1 MARKS
6 KKQQWKIVLLLL
18 AAAISGV
25 TLWYT
30 NNIAKKIR
38 NEEKSKVELWH
49 NAIRKKEE
57 LVALTTVLFD
67 SLRKEETTKA
77 AILASAFENIN
88 NANGDLTF
96 EAKVLELNTSI
107 PLVIVNEDGELS
119 LSKNID
125 ETLIEDPADLKK
137 VIAEFESEHKPID
150 VEGFGLTMRIYYS
163 NSAMY
168 KELKNTIDNLV
179 NSFFSE
185 TVINTASVPV
195 IVTDSTQNNIEFVGR
210 VDTLKNNA
218 NDVLNEMKSGY
229 EPIVIR
235 IPGRPTQYIY
245 YADSETIEQLKWFPY
260 LLLTLVGVFLLIAYI
275 LFSTFRKSEQ
285 NQVWVGM
292 AKETAHQLGTPLS
305 ALMAWRDLFEAEG
318 ISKELI
324 TEFNKDID
332 RLSTITERFS
342 KIGSE
347 TTLLEIPATD
357 LVKETLNYLSKRIS
371 SEVKIQISENTT
383 STVLVNAALFSWVI
397 ENLVKNSVDAMEAK
411 GTISVRIHDHKNLV
425 FIDVQDSGK
434 GILKRKWKS
443 IFEPGYTT
451 KERGWGLGLSLA
463 KRIVNTYHKG
473 KISVVY
479 SEIGKGTTIRIAL
492 KKAR

>member
-1 MARKS
+1 MSTQKLNAFEIKRII
-6 KKQQWKIVLLLL
+6 KIVLLLL
-18 AAAISGV
+18 ALLISVV
-25 TLWYT
+25 TLFLSQRLV
-30 NNIAKKIR
+30 NKIAAEETKKMEIWADAEHILSDPESEGDLGFHLKIIQSNTTIPAILVSETGRVIQHINLQKEGTVKKISDHDLLEKI
-38 NEEKSKVELWH
+38 EEFKSENIPIDIPIDEKTIYKVYYGKSTVLKQLEYYPYVVLG
-49 NAIRKKEE
+49 I
-57 LVALTTVLFD
+57 VALFMLV
-67 SLRKEETTKA
+67 SYV
-77 AILASAFENIN
+77 AF
-88 NANGDLTF
+88 
-96 EAKVLELNTSI
+96 S
-107 PLVIVNEDGELS
+107 
-119 LSKNID
+119 
-125 ETLIEDPADLKK
+125 
-137 VIAEFESEHKPID
+137 
-150 VEGFGLTMRIYYS
+150 YS
-163 NSAMY
+163 
-168 KELKNTIDNLV
+168 T
-179 NSFFSE
+179 
-185 TVINTASVPV
+185 
-195 IVTDSTQNNIEFVGR
+195 R
-210 VDTLKNNA
+210 
-218 NDVLNEMKSGY
+218 
-229 EPIVIR
+229 
-235 IPGRPTQYIY
+235 
-245 YADSETIEQLKWFPY
+245 
-260 LLLTLVGVFLLIAYI
+260 
-275 LFSTFRKSEQ
+275 SEQ

-371 SEVKIQISENTT
+371 SEVKIQIIENTT
-383 STVLVNAALFSWVI
+383 SKVLVNAALFSWVI

-411 GTISVRIHDHKNLV
+411 GSISVRIHDHKNLV